1 MIFALFAMLGCAVET
16 TPGDDSASRA
26 EDPETAECFASY
38 GDNCGCVEQCL
49 TELQT
54 WQAGPGCEADCPTP
68 YWDCLN
74 DEGECVR
81 FEWE

>member
-1 MIFALFAMLGCAVET
+1 MIFALFAMLGCAVEP

-38 GDNCGCVEQCL
+38 GDNCGCLEQCL

-54 WQAGPGCEADCPTP
+54 WQAGPGCEAGDA
-68 YWDCLN
+68 DLQLIRG
-74 DEGECVR
+74 GER
-81 FEWE
+81 ELAGD